1 MTDTGYTGTLAGDA
15 LSEAFAATPSFD
27 APIPPPEIHQGVI
40 TGVLW
45 VDNNNKPGGRFSVG
59 LKSNNSG
66 IEADYA
72 IFPPLPFVENIYA
85 SADSYST
92 EAPVNEETGKVGIS
106 ESASY
111 ARSIH
116 NNQGTATLQ
125 VLMNIARAQGH
136 TTTLDKPTTID
147 EFATVLGDLLSG
159 TEVVFT
165 RSVDQNPNDPAFAG
179 VLRVR
184 RIMEPEVASNPKRMR
199 YYEKNGYKI
208 AWS

>member
-1 MTDTGYTGTLAGDA
+1 MTESTLDTYAADA

-40 TGVLW
+40 TGVIW
-45 VDNNNKPGGRFSVG
+45 VENTNKPGGRFSVG

-72 IFPPLPFVENIYA
+72 IFPPLPFVDDIYA